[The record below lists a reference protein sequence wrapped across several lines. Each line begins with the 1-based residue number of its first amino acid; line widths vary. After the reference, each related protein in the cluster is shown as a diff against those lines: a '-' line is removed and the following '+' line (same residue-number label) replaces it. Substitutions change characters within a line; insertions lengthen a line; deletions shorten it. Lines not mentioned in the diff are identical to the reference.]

1 MLGLALNLTPCVYPL
16 ISVTLG
22 YFGSQPERRA
32 PIWPLA
38 GAYVLGITFSFAVLG
53 VTASLAGGLF
63 GSPLQHPAV
72 LIGLSGLLFALALA
86 SFGLYEIRPPH
97 ALVNRFGAA
106 STGLGGALLMGLT
119 MGLVAAPCI
128 GPVVL
133 GLLLYVGSER
143 DVLKGFLLFF
153 SMGLGMGLPYVLLA
167 SAAGSLALLPRA
179 GEWLRWMN
187 RFFGVLLLGMALYF
201 VSPLLDGAFL
211 EVLVPIFVAAAGVY
225 LGFLEPSARAL
236 RGFTLGRKAFGTAT
250 VLIATWLALP
260 GGAAS
265 EGIRWEPLS
274 LGALDRAIAS
284 RRPALVEFG
293 ADWCLPCLEMERS
306 TFVDPEVTRVAQS
319 FTTLQADVTASSP
332 ANDALLER
340 FQVVGVPTL
349 IVYDSTGREVER
361 VVGYVDGTRLSAMLA
376 RAREDVPPPATT
388 TQTAAEDPAPQLP
401 AEDPAEAQPD
411 SGKSVGT

>member
-1 MLGLALNLTPCVYPL
+1 
-16 ISVTLG
+16 
-22 YFGSQPERRA
+22 
-32 PIWPLA
+32 
-38 GAYVLGITFSFAVLG
+38 
-53 VTASLAGGLF
+53 
-63 GSPLQHPAV
+63 
-72 LIGLSGLLFALALA
+72 
-86 SFGLYEIRPPH
+86 
-97 ALVNRFGAA
+97 VNRFGAA

-211 EVLVPIFVAAAGVY
+211 KVLVPLFVAAAGVY

-236 RGFTLGRKAFGTAT
+236 RGFTLGRKAFGTAA

-319 FTTLQADVTASSP
+319 FTTLQADVTESTP

-361 VVGYVDGTRLSAMLA
+361 VVGYVDGARLSAMLA

-388 TQTAAEDPAPQLP
+388 TQTAAEEPAPQLP
-401 AEDPAEAQPD
+401 AENPA
-411 SGKSVGT
+411 